1 MILDPIND
9 PDNESEDD
17 ETRFAC
23 ACGDPA
29 CIGFNDDAGNIKLG
43 SAWYA
48 SDCEMANHHPIVV
61 AEREAQARRD
71 IWRGK

>member
-9 PDNESEDD
+9 PDNHEDED
-17 ETRFAC
+17 ETAFPC

-29 CIGFNDDAGNIKLG
+29 CIGHNDDAGNIKLG

-48 SDCEMANHHPIVV
+48 SDCAMANAHPEVV
-61 AEREAQARRD
+61 REREADARRD
-71 IWRGK
+71 MWRGK